1 MKLLHTSDWHLGRTA
16 LGKPRTDDFDAV
28 LREIIGI
35 ARDSEPDVILH
46 TGDLFDASRPAVTDM
61 RQGINAL
68 QALARVAPVVVL
80 AGNHDSPALFR
91 LFALIAN
98 GLSAGDVPAGA
109 GRIHFIDQAHT
120 PDLGGILDLP
130 ARREQ
135 RMRLASLPF
144 VHANRFL
151 DAFRSPLSATRDYAD
166 HLRDVQAELHRGLL
180 DGYRPEDDVL
190 VFAAHLY
197 IEGAL
202 PSRSERQ
209 IELTE
214 TYATAAA
221 ALPPVAYAAL
231 GHIHRP
237 QAVARTGF
245 PTHYAGSP
253 LQLDFGEV
261 GETKSLVVVTA
272 EPSRPAHPELVPLT
286 AGRPLREIS
295 GSLDDLAR
303 LAERIG
309 TAIVKVI
316 VDTEQPTPHLAERVA
331 ELLPD
336 AMVVRVEERCA
347 ATRVEALDRS
357 ADDGREEPDLTDL
370 FHDYLARI
378 GTRGA
383 AAQHVLDSFTDLLA
397 EASAADTPA
406 DCAALPEEDL
416 LTSVLTGNPVPD
428 RVRDRLLTAVA
439 SQPAPPQESASEQ
452 PATLRQRGQS
462 RRRRPASTSRSDA
475 PTAGSSEVI
484 PCDL

>member
-16 LGKPRTDDFDAV
+16 LGKSRIEDFDAV

-61 RQGINAL
+61 RQGISAL

-98 GLSAGDVPAGA
+98 GLSAGEAQAGN

-120 PDLGGILDLP
+120 PDRGGILDLP
-130 ARREQ
+130 ARRDQ
-135 RMRLASLPF
+135 RMRLAPLPF

-151 DAFRSPLSATRDYAD
+151 DEFRSPLTATRDYAD
-166 HLRDVQAELHRGLL
+166 HLRDVQADLHRGLL
-180 DGYRPEDDVL
+180 AGYRPEDDVL

-209 IELTE
+209 LELTD

-237 QAVARTGF
+237 QAIARTGF

-261 GETKSLVVVTA
+261 GETKSLVLVTA
-272 EPSRPAHPELVPLT
+272 EPSRPAHPEVVPLT

-295 GSLDDLAR
+295 GTLDDLAR

-309 TAIVKVI
+309 TALVKVI
-316 VDTEQPTPHLAERVA
+316 VDTEQPTPHLAEKVA

-336 AMVVRVEERCA
+336 ATVVRVEERCA

-357 ADDGREEPDLTDL
+357 ADDGAAEPDLTDL

-397 EASAADTPA
+397 EASLADTPA
-406 DCAALPEEDL
+406 DCTPLPEEDL
-416 LTSVLTGNPVPD
+416 LTSVIAGQPVPD
-428 RVRDRLLTAVA
+428 AVRARLITTTA
-439 SQPAPPQESASEQ
+439 SRPAPPDE
-452 PATLRQRGQS
+452 
-462 RRRRPASTSRSDA
+462 SRSDQPPTPPRRSRSHRKPPAATPLTQA
-475 PTAGSSEVI
+475 PLSEA
-484 PCDL
+484 PSASKQ